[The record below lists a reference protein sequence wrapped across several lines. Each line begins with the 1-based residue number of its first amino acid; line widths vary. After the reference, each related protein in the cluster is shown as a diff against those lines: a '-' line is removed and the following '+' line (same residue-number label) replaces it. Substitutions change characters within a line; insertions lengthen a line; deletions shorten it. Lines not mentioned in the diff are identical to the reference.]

1 MIAPQVLNKDAYG
14 INIFA
19 DGTSPTDR
27 TTWTNVRYQT
37 HSIQERAWNDKWA
50 WVRQLWRPCPRA
62 PEDFPKAP
70 AMANQPRSA
79 RCPD

>member
-37 HSIQERAWNDKWA
+37 HSIQERAWNDKMY
-50 WVRQLWRPCPRA
+50 LA
-62 PEDFPKAP
+62 PISMDGLNRNPMLKQNP
-70 AMANQPRSA
+70 GY
-79 RCPD
+79 